1 MEKKSNDQVA
11 DDDLLLKTLEN
22 AVSAKQGYMHIL
34 IAVLGEQTESE
45 LLDLSDDS
53 HIAKQCCDV

>member
-1 MEKKSNDQVA
+1 MTDAREATLSNGE
-11 DDDLLLKTLEN
+11 TLEN

-34 IAVLGEQTESE
+34 IAVLGEQIESE
-45 LLDLSDDS
+45 LLDLSYDS